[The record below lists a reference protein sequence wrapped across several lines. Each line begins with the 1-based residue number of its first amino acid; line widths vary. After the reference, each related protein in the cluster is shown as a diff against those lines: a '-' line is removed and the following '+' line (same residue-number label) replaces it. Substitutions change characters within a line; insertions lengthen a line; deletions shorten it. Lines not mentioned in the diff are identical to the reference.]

1 MYLTFISGN
10 YIILLIKHYFRHS
23 EVIKIEKRRFIAE
36 LGRLLT
42 FMYEEDRNTAI
53 SMYEDMFSE
62 TSDEEA
68 LMRLLVS
75 PTKQAVVIA
84 RAYNAKERDLA
95 IRSQLGRGDADVDSS
110 DTPAFVKAIEDIAE
124 KAGALGTHEYRTA
137 WDKPIAE
144 AEEKAENDS
153 AAASEDI
160 IDEPAVPHEDIADEP
175 AGEEPEPVSAEPESP
190 APSEHDSEIDSVM
203 ASFSEPE
210 NAPEA
215 PSEPQP
221 EEKEAEEET
230 FSLSFDEGPAVRAER
245 SAEVPEVQDAA
256 PQAVREATAA
266 RSASPEPTGE
276 INIGLLILYILI
288 AVPLTAACVLILIAP
303 AVICL
308 ALSFVLVTVAVK
320 TIATAFGGFAVFAD
334 IMVVLGGSLV
344 IIALG
349 ILFLWLFIWFI
360 GGAIVGIINASIRL
374 GGKFCTTG
382 GDR

>member
-1 MYLTFISGN
+1 M
-10 YIILLIKHYFRHS
+10 
-23 EVIKIEKRRFIAE
+23 IKIEKRRFIAE

-95 IRSQLGRGDADVDSS
+95 IRSQLGRGDADIDSS

-153 AAASEDI
+153 AAASDDI
-160 IDEPAVPHEDIADEP
+160 IDEP

>member
-1 MYLTFISGN
+1 M
-10 YIILLIKHYFRHS
+10 
-23 EVIKIEKRRFIAE
+23 IKIEKRRFIAE

-62 TSDEEA
+62 ASDEEA
-68 LMRLLVS
+68 LMKLLVS

-124 KAGALGTHEYRTA
+124 KAGALGTHEYKTA
-137 WDKPIAE
+137 WDKPIAAAEEE
-144 AEEKAENDS
+144 AESDT
-153 AAASEDI
+153 AAPSEDI
-160 IDEPAVPHEDIADEP
+160 IDNPAVPHEDIVDEP
-175 AGEEPEPVSAEPESP
+175 AVEEPVSPEPAGDLP

-203 ASFSEPE
+203 ATFTEPE
-210 NAPEA
+210 A
-215 PSEPQP
+215 STEPQP
-221 EEKEAEEET
+221 EEKVSEQET

-303 AVICL
+303 AVVCL